1 MWPDTLPP
9 SLFRIRTDKGFLL
22 LAKGHPASLL
32 HPVPACFWIEA
43 VRLAGS
49 TPVVR
54 VRGSMGCHV
63 LFSHVWWPWG
73 QTRVTELLLQNTD
86 ALDKTIKGNSV
97 GEEAQDSI
105 FWKQPSVNLM
115 PSAGQGLLGLRP
127 DFQSLPLIPAH
138 TMGQP
143 SVSQM
148 FGVKLEAVQ
157 MLTPWSVLCVTWS
170 NFELRSFLLGAR
182 AWSWFMSEVLQLQTI
197 LVTLLLIAAIISR
210 YREAAYY
217 LLLGETTQM
226 VCKNAVELSKDLATL
241 KLKRTLFFVFPSLF
255 HFPERRLTK
264 KKKAK

>member
-9 SLFRIRTDKGFLL
+9 SLFRIRIDKGFLL

-54 VRGSMGCHV
+54 VRGSMGCRV

-97 GEEAQDSI
+97 GEEAQDGI

-127 DFQSLPLIPAH
+127 DFSISASNTGSYDGSAIRLADVWCETWGCADVNSLEC
-138 TMGQP
+138 
-143 SVSQM
+143 V
-148 FGVKLEAVQ
+148 VCNLEQFWV
-157 MLTPWSVLCVTWS
+157 
-170 NFELRSFLLGAR
+170 
-182 AWSWFMSEVLQLQTI
+182 EVLP
-197 LVTLLLIAAIISR
+197 AGS
-210 YREAAYY
+210 
-217 LLLGETTQM
+217 
-226 VCKNAVELSKDLATL
+226 
-241 KLKRTLFFVFPSLF
+241 
-255 HFPERRLTK
+255 
-264 KKKAK
+264 